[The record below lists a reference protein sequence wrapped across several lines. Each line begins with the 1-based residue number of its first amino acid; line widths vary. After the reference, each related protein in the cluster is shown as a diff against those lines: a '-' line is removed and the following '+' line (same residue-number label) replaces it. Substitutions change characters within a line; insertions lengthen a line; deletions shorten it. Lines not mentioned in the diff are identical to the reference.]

1 MKRGSTFHG
10 DDSLFQRLYAKALE
24 FPTAVA
30 LIVAN
35 LVPLF
40 GVLFLDWSLFP
51 ILFIFWLEN
60 VVIGSFNA
68 FKLLFRCTFK
78 SFYLM
83 VFFVVHFGGFTAIHL
98 KAIFELFSPDR
109 VAYRS
114 LLPPAALMTEQIMLV
129 WPAFLVFFLSHGISF
144 VYNFIGKQEFL
155 RMDPEKQTIGS
166 PYKRVVIMHVTIIGG
181 ALVIQFLGAPI
192 LALVLLISLKIAID
206 AGVHKSEHLGF
217 V

>member
-1 MKRGSTFHG
+1 MKRSSTFHG

-60 VVIGSFNA
+60 VVIGFFNSL
-68 FKLLFRCTFK
+68 KLLFKCTFK
-78 SFYLM
+78 GFYLM
-83 VFFVVHFGGFTAIHL
+83 VIFVVHFGFFTAVHL

-109 VAYRS
+109 VAFQS
-114 LLPPAALMTEQIMLV
+114 LLPPAALLSHQIMLV
-129 WPAFLVFFLSHGISF
+129 WPAFLLFSLSHGFSF

-155 RMDPEKQTIGS
+155 RMDPEKQMIA
-166 PYKRVVIMHVTIIGG
+166 PYKRVAIMQVTIIGG
-181 ALVIQFLGAPI
+181 AWVIQFLGAPV

-206 AGVHKSEHLGF
+206 AGAHRSERLGF
-217 V
+217 L

>member
-10 DDSLFQRLYAKALE
+10 DDSLLQRLYAKALE

-60 VVIGSFNA
+60 VVIGSFNTL
-68 FKLLFRCTFK
+68 KLLFKCTFK

-83 VFFVVHFGGFTAIHL
+83 VIFVVHFGLFTVIHL
-98 KAIFELFSPDR
+98 KAIFELFSPEKL
-109 VAYRS
+109 AYRS
-114 LLPPAALMTEQIMLV
+114 LLPPAALMTQQIMLV

-155 RMDPEKQTIGS
+155 RMDPEKQMIA
-166 PYKRVVIMHVTIIGG
+166 PYKRVAIMQVTIIGG
-181 ALVIQFLGAPI
+181 AWIIQFLGAPVV
-192 LALVLLISLKIAID
+192 ALVLLISLKIAID
-206 AGVHKSEHLGF
+206 AFAHRSERLGF